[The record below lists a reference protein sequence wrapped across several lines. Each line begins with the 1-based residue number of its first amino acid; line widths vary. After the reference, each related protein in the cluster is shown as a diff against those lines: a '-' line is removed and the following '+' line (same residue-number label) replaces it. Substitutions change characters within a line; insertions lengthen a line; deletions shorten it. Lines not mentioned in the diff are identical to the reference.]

1 MEVVSTST
9 SRLNDSPSYCLIG
22 NRASPGVIT
31 QNYFEK
37 LFLIKLKKSISYI
50 HDVTPTWIDI
60 VLRTENYSYT
70 TCEVNLKR
78 RLSPLRLIISR

>member
-37 LFLIKLKKSISYI
+37 LFHIKLKKE
-50 HDVTPTWIDI
+50 HF
-60 VLRTENYSYT
+60 LYS
-70 TCEVNLKR
+70 
-78 RLSPLRLIISR
+78 

>member
-31 QNYFEK
+31 QNYFENYS
-37 LFLIKLKKSISYI
+37 ISNSKKSISYI

-78 RLSPLRLIISR
+78 RLSPLRLILSR

>member
-31 QNYFEK
+31 QNYFEVIPYQTQK
-37 LFLIKLKKSISYI
+37 EHFL
-50 HDVTPTWIDI
+50 
-60 VLRTENYSYT
+60 YS
-70 TCEVNLKR
+70 
-78 RLSPLRLIISR
+78 